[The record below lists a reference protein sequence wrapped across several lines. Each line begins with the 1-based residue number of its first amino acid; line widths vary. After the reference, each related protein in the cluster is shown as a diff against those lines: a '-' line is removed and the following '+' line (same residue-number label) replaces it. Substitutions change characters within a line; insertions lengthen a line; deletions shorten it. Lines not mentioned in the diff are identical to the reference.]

1 MMKEI
6 SLNILDIAE
15 NSIKAKSTLIEIV
28 VKILPD
34 KDLLVFS
41 VKDNGEGMTKE
52 QIELVEDPFF
62 TTRVTRNVG
71 LGISFLKLAAELAG
85 GRFCIESEKNIGT
98 KVTAEFCLSHINRM
112 PLGNINST
120 LHLLIVG
127 NEEIDFVY
135 SYFYGEKYFTLD
147 TREFREI
154 LQGIPFY
161 LPEVS
166 SFIREYLD
174 ENKFEVDNGLK
185 M

>member
-15 NSIKAKSTLIEIV
+15 NSIKAKATFIEIV

-34 KDLLVFS
+34 KNLLMFS

-52 QIELVEDPFF
+52 QIQMVEDPFF
-62 TTRVTRNVG
+62 TTRSTRNVG
-71 LGISFLKLAAELAG
+71 LGIPFLKLATELAG
-85 GRFCIESEKNIGT
+85 GRFCITSEKNVGT
-98 KVTAEFCLSHINRM
+98 ILTAEFGLSHINRM

-120 LHLLIVG
+120 VHLLIVG
-127 NEEIDFVY
+127 NAEIDFVY
-135 SYFYGEKYFTLD
+135 SYFFGEKCFTLD

-154 LQGIPFY
+154 LQDIPFY
-161 LPEVS
+161 MPEVS

-174 ENKFEVDNGLK
+174 ENKFEVDDGLK